1 MSYRRKPTWI
11 DVVVLGL
18 SFIALAAIQV
28 FVVWIAFNFLGRAFN
43 WPRIDF
49 WQAGAMWVLSRAL
62 FKAAEMDE
70 KKS

>member
-1 MSYRRKPTWI
+1 MSYRRKSTWT
-11 DVVVLGL
+11 DVLVLGMTVL
-18 SFIALAAIQV
+18 ALAAIQV
-28 FVVWIAFNFLGRAFN
+28 LMVWVAFNFLGRAFN

-62 FKAAEMDE
+62 IKTADTEE